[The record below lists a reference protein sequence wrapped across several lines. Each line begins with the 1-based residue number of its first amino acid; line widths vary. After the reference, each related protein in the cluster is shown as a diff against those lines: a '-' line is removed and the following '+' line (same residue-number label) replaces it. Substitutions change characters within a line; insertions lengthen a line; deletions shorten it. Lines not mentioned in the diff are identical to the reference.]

1 MKVPVEGD
9 PEDHC
14 DLAGGRGSGLE
25 VGGRGI
31 RYRGDIEAVVLQ
43 CWLRKGVD
51 VGSASDAVL
60 LPVGA
65 VDHHGV
71 VIALPA
77 IVLGVDDN
85 GPPYWKRRLVV
96 LVELVAL
103 EEKAGENGLDGEC
116 LAVGQADGGG

>member
-1 MKVPVEGD
+1 M
-9 PEDHC
+9 
-14 DLAGGRGSGLE
+14 
-25 VGGRGI
+25 
-31 RYRGDIEAVVLQ
+31 
-43 CWLRKGVD
+43 
-51 VGSASDAVL
+51 GSAGDAVL

-85 GPPYWKRRLVV
+85 GPPYWKWRLVV